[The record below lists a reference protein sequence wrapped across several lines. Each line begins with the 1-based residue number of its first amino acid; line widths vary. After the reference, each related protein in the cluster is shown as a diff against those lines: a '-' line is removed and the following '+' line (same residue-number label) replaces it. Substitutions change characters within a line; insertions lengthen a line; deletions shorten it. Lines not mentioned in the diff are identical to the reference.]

1 MSRALTYDPGVL
13 PAGVAGTV
21 ALAGLILSF
30 LVRRR
35 RLFVRAEAG
44 PGGGSHVTIGGL
56 ARSDAA
62 GGFETEF
69 TELAGLLSEEQQGT
83 AGLVWAPHRGP
94 PPRRGRG
101 RAPPGSGG
109 APRAG
114 GAPRGGG
121 RRGRRP
127 PRA

>member
-83 AGLVWAPHRGP
+83 AGV
-94 PPRRGRG
+94 G
-101 RAPPGSGG
+101 RAPPPAPPPPAATPPPPPRSRG
-109 APRAG
+109 APPARAPPSWG
-114 GAPRGGG
+114 DHRGAP
-121 RRGRRP
+121 
-127 PRA
+127 